1 MTIIADSGATQCT
14 WIVTDGGR
22 TETVRTQG
30 INAMQMSEEQIAAV
44 LAGLPGRLLGA
55 VDARG
60 CPEPDAVRSDA
71 RRYVRRD
78 SLAAGTVLLDGE
90 DPREGHVLRDKAMTQ
105 EQDLRDKAMT
115 QGQDLRERK
124 QLRNEPAPE
133 EEHDLRGGNMPP
145 EGEGLGARQSACATY
160 AQHETVGGTTARPI
174 SCAEPAPTVR
184 FYGAGCGPQFPE
196 ASERMV
202 AVLREH
208 FRTPHVAVHSDLLGA
223 ARALFGRGEGI
234 ACIFGTGS
242 NSCHCR
248 AGRIV
253 GNVPPLGYILG
264 DEGSGAALGRNLL
277 NGIFKGHIPLRE
289 ELFAATGLDYE
300 GIIRRVYREPA
311 ANRFLASL
319 APFVRE
325 HLARPQVREMVA
337 ESFRDFAR
345 RNLTRYPAG
354 LPVAC
359 VGGVAAHFA
368 APLREALAGAGYSV
382 VRIEQSPAEGL
393 IRYHHGQ

>member
-30 INAMQMSEEQIAAV
+30 INAMQMSEEQIATV

-55 VDARG
+55 VDARS

-78 SLAAGTVLLDGE
+78 SSAAGTVLLDGE
-90 DPREGHVLRDKAMTQ
+90 DPREG
-105 EQDLRDKAMT
+105 
-115 QGQDLRERK
+115 QDLRERK
-124 QLRNEPAPE
+124 QLRNDTAPE
-133 EEHDLRGGNMPP
+133 EEHDLRCGNMPP
-145 EGEGLGARQSACATY
+145 EGEGLGAHQRACETY
-160 AQHETVGGTTARPI
+160 AQHGTVGRTTARPI
-174 SCAEPAPTVR
+174 SCADPAPTVR

-196 ASERMV
+196 ASERMA

-277 NGIFKGHIPLRE
+277 NGIFKGHIPLLK

-300 GIIRRVYREPA
+300 GIIRRVYRAPA
-311 ANRFLASL
+311 TNRFLASL

-368 APLREALAGAGYSV
+368 APLREALAGEGYSV

>member
-14 WIVTDGGR
+14 WIATDGGR
-22 TETVRTQG
+22 TATVRTHG
-30 INAMQMSEEQIAAV
+30 INAVQMSEEQIAAV

-55 VDARG
+55 LAARSW
-60 CPEPDAVRSDA
+60 PEPDAVRSDA
-71 RRYVRRD
+71 RRSVRRD

-90 DPREGHVLRDKAMTQ
+90 DPREG
-105 EQDLRDKAMT
+105 QDLRDKAMT
-115 QGQDLRERK
+115 QEEDLRERK
-124 QLRNEPAPE
+124 KLRNEPAPE
-133 EEHDLRGGNMPP
+133 EEHYLRGGNVPP
-145 EGEGLGARQSACATY
+145 EGKAPGACQRACETY
-160 AQHETVGGTTARPI
+160 AQRETVGSTTARPT

-196 ASERMV
+196 ASERM
-202 AVLREH
+202 ATALREH

-248 AGRIV
+248 AGGIV

-277 NGIFKGHIPLRE
+277 NGIFKGHIPLRD

-345 RNLTRYPAG
+345 RNLSRYPAG

-368 APLREALAGAGYSV
+368 APLREALAAEGHSV
-382 VRIEQSPAEGL
+382 VRIEESPAEGL
-393 IRYHHGQ
+393 IRYHHGS

>member
-22 TETVRTQG
+22 TATMRTHG
-30 INAMQMSEEQIAAV
+30 INAMQMSEEQVAAV
-44 LAGLPGRLLGA
+44 LAELPGRLLGA
-55 VDARG
+55 VAARS
-60 CPEPDAVRSDA
+60 CPEPDAVRSVA
-71 RRYVRRD
+71 RRYVRCD
-78 SLAAGTVLLDGE
+78 SLAAGTVLPDGQ
-90 DPREGHVLRDKAMTQ
+90 DPGEEPELRDKAM
-105 EQDLRDKAMT
+105 LREED
-115 QGQDLRERK
+115 QRELPNGQDPGEEPG
-124 QLRNEPAPE
+124 LRN
-133 EEHDLRGGNMPP
+133 GNVPP
-145 EGEGLGARQSACATY
+145 EGKYLGECQRACEKY
-160 AQHETVGGTTARPI
+160 AQRETDGTTAARPI

-196 ASERMV
+196 ASERMA

-368 APLREALAGAGYSV
+368 APLREALAGAGYSI
-382 VRIEQSPAEGL
+382 VRIEESPAEGL